1 MNNPNGL
8 PTLDDYVRAVYPPM
22 RLANQRSAPE
32 GVVLPLTFDECD
44 DEDKEALRGLV
55 RRAMRETGVLPPHLD
70 TVEP

>member
-55 RRAMRETGVLPPHLD
+55 
-70 TVEP
+70 TV